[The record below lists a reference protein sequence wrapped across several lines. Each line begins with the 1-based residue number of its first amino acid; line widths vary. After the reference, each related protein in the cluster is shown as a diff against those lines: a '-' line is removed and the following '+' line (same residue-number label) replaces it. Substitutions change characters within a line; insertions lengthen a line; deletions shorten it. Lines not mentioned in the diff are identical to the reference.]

1 MDIESFALSHYP
13 RNQPMQHSTSSKRAT
28 NRPQRPKA
36 FDRIPKRKTYLAP
49 QQASS
54 AVTR

>member
-1 MDIESFALSHYP
+1 
-13 RNQPMQHSTSSKRAT
+13 MQHSTSSKRAIS
-28 NRPQRPKA
+28 RPQRPKA
-36 FDRIPKRKTYLAP
+36 FDRLPKRKTYFAP